1 MPRMPV
7 YLVVLVLGAVIGSFL
22 NVCIHRL
29 PRGESVAWPA
39 SRCPSC
45 AAPIA
50 VYDNVPILSYL
61 FLRGRCRACGASIS
75 IRYPLV
81 ELANALG
88 YALILWQ
95 FGPGWPALIYALL
108 FSALLVVSGIDLSH
122 QIIPNVITLPGIV
135 LGFLCAVTILPV
147 GALDSLLGILV
158 GGGILW
164 GLAWASPYVFGK
176 EGMGLG
182 DIKLVAM
189 VGAFL
194 GWRPALLTIM
204 VGAVVG
210 SVVGLSLIALKVMRR
225 EQYIPFGPFL
235 ALGAVVAMLFYR
247 EVVEWYFGL
256 LGPR

>member
-1 MPRMPV
+1 MLAYAAVM
-7 YLVVLVLGAVIGSFL
+7 LLGALIGSFL

-29 PRGESVAWPA
+29 PRGESVAWPS

-50 VYDNVPILSYL
+50 AYDNVPVLSYL
-61 FLRGRCRACGASIS
+61 VLRGRCRACKATIS
-75 IRYPLV
+75 LRYPLV
-81 ELANALG
+81 ELANAVG
-88 YALILWQ
+88 YALILWR
-95 FGPGWPALIYALL
+95 FGPAWPALVYAVL
-108 FSALLVVSGIDLSH
+108 FSTLLVVTGIDLSH

-135 LGFLCAVTILPV
+135 LGFACAVTILPV
-147 GALDSLLGILV
+147 GAFNSLLGILA
-158 GGGILW
+158 GGGILL
-164 GLAWASPYVFGK
+164 GLAWVSPYVFGK

-182 DIKLVAM
+182 DVKLVAM

-194 GWRPALLTIM
+194 GWRHALLTIM

-210 SVVGLSLIALKVMRR
+210 SVVGLALIALKVMRR
-225 EQYIPFGPFL
+225 EHYIPFGPFL

-247 EVVEWYFGL
+247 EVLEWYFGL